1 MNRIKV
7 RKLDGKIKVPSSK
20 SLSHRALICAALAQG
35 TSTIENLNFCDDT
48 LATIEGLK
56 QLGAKIEIKDDLVY
70 VKGLKEISNATID
83 CCQSGSTIRFLMPI
97 GLMTSKNVL
106 FTGDESLLSRP
117 MTVYTDLFKEQIS
130 FENPYFKVSGRI
142 KNDYFEIPGN
152 ISSQFISGL
161 LFVLPLLNYNSK
173 IIIKGMFESESYVDL
188 TIDMLSEF
196 GINVVKNKNEL
207 FIEGNQVYKNTNVKI
222 EADCSAMAFYAV
234 ANKIGNNINIENKLV
249 ISLQS
254 DFKIFEILDKEIDR
268 IDVSDCPDLV
278 PILAVWASLRNG
290 KTTYIENALR
300 LRLKESD
307 RLESIS
313 SNLTKLGASIEVFE
327 DKLVITGREYLKGNI
342 KVSSF
347 KDHRIAMSMAIV
359 ASKIEGW
366 IELDDLN
373 VVNKSYTSFWED
385 FKMLGGS
392 IDE

>member
-1 MNRIKV
+1 
-7 RKLDGKIKVPSSK
+7 
-20 SLSHRALICAALAQG
+20 
-35 TSTIENLNFCDDT
+35 
-48 LATIEGLK
+48 
-56 QLGAKIEIKDDLVY
+56 
-70 VKGLKEISNATID
+70 
-83 CCQSGSTIRFLMPI
+83 
-97 GLMTSKNVL
+97 
-106 FTGDESLLSRP
+106 
-117 MTVYTDLFKEQIS
+117 VYTDLFKKQIS

-207 FIEGNQVYKNTNVKI
+207 FIEGNQVYRNTNVKI

>member
-7 RKLDGKIKVPSSK
+7 SKLDGKVKVPSSK

-117 MTVYTDLFKEQIS
+117 MTVYTDLFKKQIS

>member
-7 RKLDGKIKVPSSK
+7 CKLEGKVKVPSSK

-48 LATIEGLK
+48 VATIEGLK
-56 QLGAKIEIKDDLVY
+56 QLGAKIEIKDDLVR
-70 VKGLKEISNATID
+70 VKGLEEISSATID

-97 GLMTSKNVL
+97 GLMTSNNIL

-117 MTVYTDLFKEQIS
+117 MTVYTDLFNEQIS

-161 LFVLPLLNYNSK
+161 LFVLPLLNYNTK

-188 TIDMLSEF
+188 TIDMLRDF
-196 GINVVKNKNEL
+196 GINVIKNKNEL

-234 ANKIGNNINIENKLV
+234 ANKIGNNINIENNLV
-249 ISLQS
+249 TSLQS

-313 SNLTKLGASIEVFE
+313 SNLIKLGASIEVFE
-327 DKLVITGREYLKGNI
+327 DKLVITGKEYLNGNI

-347 KDHRIAMSMAIV
+347 KDHRIAMSMAIA
-359 ASKIEGW
+359 ASKIKGW

-373 VVNKSYTSFWED
+373 VVNKSYTRFWED